1 MTVDRGRRLIIE
13 ALLLA
18 APTRGMD
25 GDIGGHLDRLR
36 QDMNDLAISALAPRS
51 AIRDKPRRKTEPRRS
66 PGDPCVS
73 LANRRH
79 CKWRAP
85 DAPPSIPIGPLPM
98 GPLPMGTARLQLPDR
113 YYDDPEAG
121 LVVVG
126 VRHRKSIAIVVS
138 HHKHSPAASSEELR
152 VDPLPTRHAARR
164 HPAAPATGP
173 DAIRQSDRLKI
184 ISKPHAGVFCIDRAA
199 RSCGSAS
206 AA

>member
-25 GDIGGHLDRLR
+25 GDVGGGHLNRLR
-36 QDMNDLAISALAPRS
+36 QDLNDPAISALAPRS

-73 LANRRH
+73 LPNRRH

-85 DAPPSIPIGPLPM
+85 DAPPSIPI

-126 VRHRKSIAIVVS
+126 VRHRNRSRSSSVITSTHLPHPPRNYVS
-138 HHKHSPAASSEELR
+138 TRCQPGMLQDATPRLLGPAQMR
-152 VDPLPTRHAARR
+152 
-164 HPAAPATGP
+164 
-173 DAIRQSDRLKI
+173 SDNR
-184 ISKPHAGVFCIDRAA
+184 ID
-199 RSCGSAS
+199 
-206 AA
+206 